1 MRWAFLPAHK
11 MDRIRWELFY
21 SSNKHLCR
29 MYLCKY
35 RGSYR
40 GVCRMGGFFLFF
52 PLQSCLLFLCH
63 WAGAFSFFIQTGFYG
78 VLHIIKHVFFS
89 HHIFY
94 FRISPARTAS
104 IGYFASSLLFFFLR
118 LGGRIFSSE
127 RKRKK
132 GRERLKK
139 KERCD
144 GWKGEGG
151 ETMEVSLF
159 SLVG

>member
-1 MRWAFLPAHK
+1 
-11 MDRIRWELFY
+11 
-21 SSNKHLCR
+21 

-40 GVCRMGGFFLFF
+40 GVRRMGGFFLFF
-52 PLQSCLLFLCH
+52 PLQSCLLFFCH

-94 FRISPARTAS
+94 FRISPAGTAS
-104 IGYFASSLLFFFLR
+104 IGYLASSLLFFFLR
-118 LGGRIFSSE
+118 LGGRVFSSE

-132 GRERLKK
+132 GRERLK

>member
-1 MRWAFLPAHK
+1 M
-11 MDRIRWELFY
+11 MDRIRWELSLFF
-21 SSNKHLCR
+21 KQTLCVR

-40 GVCRMGGFFLFF
+40 GVRRMGGFFLFF
-52 PLQSCLLFLCH
+52 PLQSCLLFFCL

-78 VLHIIKHVFFS
+78 VLHIIKHVFFP

-104 IGYFASSLLFFFLR
+104 IGYLVSSLLFFFLR
-118 LGGRIFSSE
+118 LAGRIFS

-132 GRERLKK
+132 RRERLKK
-139 KERCD
+139 KRDVMD
-144 GWKGEGG
+144 GRGRAEKPWKCP
-151 ETMEVSLF
+151 F
-159 SLVG
+159 FLVG